1 MLTQTDYTD
10 LRARGFRPSHIRD
23 TIELWNAWEAEH
35 DAGRVRILACADH
48 HFDPSDWDGFR
59 SEPGANLR
67 ALQRAEKEEARFA
80 EANGIWGFIAQVRMH
95 PSMPWQTVDSLWGIV
110 LNDFPPLGSQVD
122 GPWLEGYSLELERL
136 EQPSGY
142 ELDLIHAALRELT
155 LAGEGQ

>member
-10 LRARGFRPSHIRD
+10 LRSRGFRPAYIRR
-23 TIELWNAWEAEH
+23 TIELWNAWEAER
-35 DAGRVRILACADH
+35 DAGRVRIIACADH

-67 ALQRAEKEEARFA
+67 ALQRAEKEEARCA
-80 EANGIWGFIAQVRMH
+80 EVYGVWGFIAQVRMH

-110 LNDFPPLGSQVD
+110 PGDCLSLGEED
-122 GPWLEGYSLELERL
+122 PGPDYCAELELERFK
-136 EQPSGY
+136 EPSGC
-142 ELDLIHAALRELT
+142 ERDLIHAALRELT